1 MTIYN
6 DLRKIGESLKGAQV
20 PRPSGQLSG
29 HAGGLP
35 FEELVHHELQK
46 RFSERAFRH
55 YEALN
60 HALMESHKSSPETF
74 KPETYKF
81 GSPGVDYLC
90 MCNRSKKAL
99 KNWSLDTPFEEKQN
113 DTAESIVFSDKI
125 LNFNSPLV
133 SFVDV
138 KSQNSSKKSQA
149 PNIISANK
157 LINASEE
164 IIEDGNRVDFEI
176 LYMGVKFHEDEINNQ
191 KLLIADNWAVVD
203 LFKIDPEALY
213 INWSAALQIQ
223 FHPFNVDQSYTG
235 THKEWLMSFVKFYI
249 KSLEK
254 RTFKQQ
260 ESIDKLKKLIEM

>member
-20 PRPSGQLSG
+20 PRPSRQLSG

-35 FEELVHHELQK
+35 FEELVHQELL
-46 RFSERAFRH
+46 RCFPGRAFRH

-60 HALMESHKSSPETF
+60 YALMESYKKSSGAFNPKNYT
-74 KPETYKF
+74 F

-90 MCNRSKKAL
+90 RRGKDAL
-99 KNWSLDTPFEEKQN
+99 KSWSPDNLFEEKQN

-133 SFVDV
+133 SLVDV
-138 KSQNSSKKSQA
+138 KSQNSSKNAQP

-157 LINASEE
+157 LINASEK
-164 IIEDGNRVDFEI
+164 IIEDENRVDFEI

-191 KLLIADNWAVVD
+191 KLLIADNWVVVD
-203 LFKIDPEALY
+203 LFKIDPEAVY